1 VNDTR
6 PLLRPSLAWTGAAL
20 SGVLYWAAF
29 AGIDIWPLAF
39 VALGPLWIALQGQP
53 PKRAFWLAALAG
65 TTMNVLGFYWLL
77 NMLQT
82 FSGFPTVAC
91 VFFLLVVCTYQGLR
105 VGLLGWLY
113 ARGVARGWPR
123 GLVVLGAFVGSEMA
137 AFLLLFPWYLAGTV
151 HQIPALIQIADL
163 GGPVLVGLMLLGVS
177 LALFE
182 PVLAR
187 LERRPVDAR
196 TMVTGLLGL
205 GFTLL
210 YGFVR
215 IPRIEE
221 LTAAAPAVKVG
232 VVQGNMGLMAKRE
245 DPAEGLRRH
254 VRTTAQLR
262 EEGAQFVVWSE
273 SSVTFPVP
281 EDLYQSLMKS
291 RVGQQIRIPAIF
303 GGVLYNRTGHER
315 WYNVALSTDREGSI
329 TGRYDKE
336 YLLQFGEHL
345 PFSEEFPILN
355 EWSPNSGRFTPGT
368 KLDPL
373 TIDVGDESG
382 PHKIGV
388 LICYEDII
396 PSFTNA
402 LSRATEPDV
411 LVNITNDAWF
421 GDTTEPWEH
430 LALAQLR
437 AVEHRRYLIR
447 STNSGV
453 SAVVDPVGRVVS
465 HTEVRD
471 VQHGSYGSS
480 DHLVETMHW
489 MRGAASV
496 YELVGD
502 APWWLITVA
511 VVAAAF
517 VKRRK
522 PVGAPQPAVA
532 GS

>member
-1 VNDTR
+1 M
-6 PLLRPSLAWTGAAL
+6 
-20 SGVLYWAAF
+20 
-29 AGIDIWPLAF
+29 DIWPLAF
-39 VALGPLWIALQGQP
+39 VALGPLWIAIQGQT
-53 PKRAFWLAALAG
+53 PKRAFWLGALAG

-77 NMLQT
+77 VMLQT

-91 VFFLLVVCTYQGLR
+91 MFFLLVVCAYQGTR
-105 VGLLGWLY
+105 IGAMAWLY
-113 ARGVARGWPR
+113 ARGAGRGWPR
-123 GLVVLGAFVGSEMA
+123 GLVILGAFIASELA
-137 AFLLLFPWYLAGTV
+137 YPLLFPWSFAATV
-151 HQIPALIQIADL
+151 HQVPSLIQIADL
-163 GGPVLVGLMLLGVS
+163 GGPILVGLMLLGVS
-177 LALFE
+177 IALFE

-187 LERRPVDAR
+187 LERRAVNTQ
-196 TMVTGLLGL
+196 TMAAGLLGL

-210 YGFVR
+210 YGLVR
-215 IPRIEE
+215 IPKIDGR
-221 LTAAAPAVKVG
+221 TAAAPEVKAG

-254 VRTTAQLR
+254 VKTTAQLR
-262 EEGAQFVVWSE
+262 DEGAQFVVWSE
-273 SSVTFPVP
+273 SSVTFAVP
-281 EDLYQSLMKS
+281 EDMYPALMKS
-291 RVGQQIRIPAIF
+291 RVGQQLRLPAIF

-315 WYNVALSTDREGSI
+315 WYNVALSTDREGAV

-345 PFSEEFPILN
+345 PFSETFPILN

-373 TIDVGDESG
+373 TIDADDGTG
-382 PHKIGV
+382 PHKLAV

-396 PSFTNA
+396 PAFTNA
-402 LSRATEPDV
+402 LVGSTQPDL

-421 GDTTEPWEH
+421 GATTEPWEH

-437 AVEHRRYLIR
+437 AVEHRRFLIR
-447 STNSGV
+447 ATNSGV
-453 SAVVDPVGRVVS
+453 SAVVDPVGRVVA

-480 DHLVETMHW
+480 DHLLESVRWLHP
-489 MRGAASV
+489 AATV
-496 YELVGD
+496 YEMVGD
-502 APWWLITVA
+502 VPWWIATVA
-511 VVAAAF
+511 VVVAAF

-522 PVGAPQPAVA
+522 DAGAAVPAVA